1 MTIGKLVR
9 TRRRELGL
17 SQAELALQLGLDQTY
32 ISKVESGR
40 MSFSPRYTKLL
51 ADALKVELAKVRSK
65 LGYAED
71 EVSIEIE
78 SRPQKPVSR
87 RTSEN
92 RRTVPIVGSIV
103 QDGARLDLDSD
114 GAPVVKDE
122 TEFVDVGDIPRAA
135 FALRLAGDFMRPIF
149 RDGERL
155 VVSARPCIPDA
166 TAFIRLRDGRCFL
179 GILSAF
185 SCSAVT
191 LSLPDSRTREFPHA
205 EVVFVGRVASLL

>member
-17 SQAELALQLGLDQTY
+17 SQAQLASILGLDQTY

-51 ADALKVELAKVRSK
+51 ADALNVELAKVRSK

-71 EVSIEIE
+71 VAAVEIE
-78 SRPQKPVSR
+78 FRPPKPPSR
-87 RTSEN
+87 RTIDN
-92 RRTVPIVGSIV
+92 RRTVPIVGSIA
-103 QDGARLDLDSD
+103 QDGAWLDLDSD

-122 TEFVDVGDIPRAA
+122 TEFVVVGDIPRAA

-149 RDGERL
+149 LDGERL
-155 VVSARPCIPDA
+155 VVSSRPCIPDA
-166 TAFIRLRDGRCFL
+166 TAFLRLRDGCCFL

-185 SCSAVT
+185 SCSAVM
-191 LSLPDSRTREFPHA
+191 LSLPDSGTREFAHA